1 MFHESSFQSYLSL
14 ERRFSA
20 HTLSAYQSDL
30 AQFTNYCIEHQC
42 LTSVAEVGHFH
53 IRAWVVSLMD
63 AGQSPRS
70 INRKLSCLKTYFRFL
85 KKRGHIQK
93 DPMHKVVA
101 PKVGKR
107 LPVYL
112 QESQMT
118 ALFSHID
125 FPEHYG
131 GQMHRLILEMLYAT
145 GMRRS
150 ELSNLKIKD
159 IDFERMVFRVQGKG
173 DKMRI
178 APFAPYLQEQLE
190 HFLQLRKNTFPSNTE
205 PWLLLNSKGEQFSPS
220 SIYQVVRKYLSMV
233 SSAEQRSPHVIRHSF
248 ATHLSNAG
256 AELNVIKELLGHSN
270 LAATQIYMHNSV
282 ERLLKVYEQAHPKGE
297 EED

>member
-1 MFHESSFQSYLSL
+1 M
-14 ERRFSA
+14 
-20 HTLSAYQSDL
+20 T
-30 AQFTNYCIEHQC
+30 QFIIHCTEHQC

-93 DPMHKVVA
+93 DPMQKIVA

-118 ALFSHID
+118 ALFSHVE
-125 FPEHYG
+125 FPDHYA

-150 ELSNLKIKD
+150 ELSNLKIND
-159 IDFERMVFRVQGKG
+159 IDFERMVFRVKGKG

-178 APFAPYLQEQLE
+178 APFAPYLYTQLE
-190 HFLQLRKNTFPSNTE
+190 HFIQLRKNTFPSNAE

-220 SIYQVVRKYLSMV
+220 SIYQVVHKYLSLV

-297 EED
+297 EENE